1 METAKIAVDSCY
13 VLRGKFEAWYIYI
26 PNCFHFCWDLLKGL
40 KSGIYGVPSPPK
52 INFLFSTLLYIFDT
66 TFLIATQLF
75 VFNTTF
81 YFQHNFLFSTQLFNF
96 NTTFYFQHNFLFST
110 QLFIFNTTFYFQH
123 NFFYPTAIHS
133 CHVSRAR
140 TFFEKSCKNVVKL

>member
-1 METAKIAVDSCY
+1 MDWNAGIHQSHFRLYLVASHKQCKLCKQHFRFIRNILAKIW
-13 VLRGKFEAWYIYI
+13 F
-26 PNCFHFCWDLLKGL
+26 P
-40 KSGIYGVPSPPK
+40 VPAK
-52 INFLFSTLLYIFDT
+52 N
-66 TFLIATQLF
+66 QLF
-75 VFNTTF
+75 IFNTTLYF
-81 YFQHNFLFSTQLFNF
+81 QHNFFNCNTTFCFQHNFLFSTQLFIF

>member
-1 METAKIAVDSCY
+1 VDNASILY
-13 VLRGKFEAWYIYI
+13 KSEAGSNRPPPDSVAPLLYRFVLQTVVF
-26 PNCFHFCWDLLKGL
+26 
-40 KSGIYGVPSPPK
+40 YGVPSPPK
-52 INFLFSTLLYIFDT
+52 INFLFSTLLYIFNT

-75 VFNTTF
+75 V
-81 YFQHNFLFSTQLFNF
+81 F

>member
-1 METAKIAVDSCY
+1 MIAQAFVVVIVGLCKFNIKWVLISIVKILWCPIPAK
-13 VLRGKFEAWYIYI
+13 
-26 PNCFHFCWDLLKGL
+26 NQ
-40 KSGIYGVPSPPK
+40 
-52 INFLFSTLLYIFDT
+52 LFIFNTTLYFQHN
-66 TFLIATQLF
+66 FLIATQLF
-75 VFNTTF
+75 I
-81 YFQHNFLFSTQLFNF
+81 F

-123 NFFYPTAIHS
+123 NFLFSTQLFIFNTTFYFQHNFLFSTQLFIFNFFYPTAIHS